1 MAEQI
6 ILNTDLY
13 DNLLTE
19 RKGDYTAKPHITGTL
34 YNTDIAARIVAART
48 EYQHGTILNIL
59 DMADSHKVQAI
70 AEGKSVVDGVGQYLV
85 NVQGAFEGEKAQ
97 FEPGKHALG
106 ITYTMGKLLR
116 ETLKLVKVVVN
127 GVAAVGPVINTVTD
141 STSKAINGQLSSGGA
156 LVLGG
161 VNLKIQ
167 GDDPSIGVYLTP
179 TTEGAAPMKAPVVIA
194 NSPSQVIVQMPTLAD
209 GQYTVSLT
217 TQYSGS
223 RNVKE
228 PPHLHLPH
236 HPYRRRRRWGRQR
249 ESGRDLRTTLSGMS
263 GQRLPSIEDNGCQA
277 CRTGATGPAGKNN
290 RFINPIIHIEHENII
305 T

>member
-19 RKGDYTAKPHITGTL
+19 RKGDYTAKPRITGTL

-127 GVAAVGPVINTVTD
+127 GVATVGPVINTVTD

-228 PPHLHLPH
+228 P
-236 HPYRRRRRWGRQR
+236 
-249 ESGRDLRTTLSGMS
+249 RTYT
-263 GQRLPSIEDNGCQA
+263 
-277 CRTGATGPAGKNN
+277 
-290 RFINPIIHIEHENII
+290 FPIILIVGEGGGGDSESPDEI
-305 T
+305 

>member
-19 RKGDYTAKPHITGTL
+19 RKGDYTAKPRITGTL

-141 STSKAINGQLSSGGA
+141 STLQGHQRAAQLRRSPRAGRRKPEDSR
-156 LVLGG
+156 VM
-161 VNLKIQ
+161 IP
-167 GDDPSIGVYLTP
+167 PSVST
-179 TTEGAAPMKAPVVIA
+179 
-194 NSPSQVIVQMPTLAD
+194 SP
-209 GQYTVSLT
+209 
-217 TQYSGS
+217 
-223 RNVKE
+223 
-228 PPHLHLPH
+228 PPPKG
-236 HPYRRRRRWGRQR
+236 PRR
-249 ESGRDLRTTLSGMS
+249 
-263 GQRLPSIEDNGCQA
+263 
-277 CRTGATGPAGKNN
+277 
-290 RFINPIIHIEHENII
+290 
-305 T
+305 

>member
-19 RKGDYTAKPHITGTL
+19 RKGDYTAKPRITGTL

-116 ETLKLVKVVVN
+116 ETLKLVK
-127 GVAAVGPVINTVTD
+127 VAAVGPVINTVTD

-228 PPHLHLPH
+228 P
-236 HPYRRRRRWGRQR
+236 
-249 ESGRDLRTTLSGMS
+249 RTYT
-263 GQRLPSIEDNGCQA
+263 
-277 CRTGATGPAGKNN
+277 
-290 RFINPIIHIEHENII
+290 FPIILIVGEGGGGDSESPDEI
-305 T
+305 

>member
-19 RKGDYTAKPHITGTL
+19 RKGDYTAKPRITGTL

-127 GVAAVGPVINTVTD
+127 GVAVVGPVINTVTD

-228 PPHLHLPH
+228 P
-236 HPYRRRRRWGRQR
+236 
-249 ESGRDLRTTLSGMS
+249 RTYT
-263 GQRLPSIEDNGCQA
+263 
-277 CRTGATGPAGKNN
+277 
-290 RFINPIIHIEHENII
+290 FPIILIVGEGGGGDSESPDEI
-305 T
+305 

>member
-19 RKGDYTAKPHITGTL
+19 RKGDYTAKPRITGTL

-116 ETLKLVKVVVN
+116 ETLKL
-127 GVAAVGPVINTVTD
+127 VINTVTD

-228 PPHLHLPH
+228 P
-236 HPYRRRRRWGRQR
+236 
-249 ESGRDLRTTLSGMS
+249 RTYT
-263 GQRLPSIEDNGCQA
+263 
-277 CRTGATGPAGKNN
+277 
-290 RFINPIIHIEHENII
+290 FPIILIVGEGGGGDSESPDEI
-305 T
+305 

>member
-19 RKGDYTAKPHITGTL
+19 RKGDYTAKPRITGTL

-116 ETLKLVKVVVN
+116 ETLKLVKVEVN

-228 PPHLHLPH
+228 P
-236 HPYRRRRRWGRQR
+236 
-249 ESGRDLRTTLSGMS
+249 RTYT
-263 GQRLPSIEDNGCQA
+263 
-277 CRTGATGPAGKNN
+277 
-290 RFINPIIHIEHENII
+290 FPIILIVGEGGGGDSESPDEI
-305 T
+305 

>member
-19 RKGDYTAKPHITGTL
+19 RKGDYTAKPRITGTL

-127 GVAAVGPVINTVTD
+127 GEAAVGPVINTVTD

-228 PPHLHLPH
+228 P
-236 HPYRRRRRWGRQR
+236 
-249 ESGRDLRTTLSGMS
+249 RTYT
-263 GQRLPSIEDNGCQA
+263 
-277 CRTGATGPAGKNN
+277 
-290 RFINPIIHIEHENII
+290 FPIILIVGEGGGGDSESPDEI
-305 T
+305 

>member
-19 RKGDYTAKPHITGTL
+19 RKGDYTAKPRITGTL

-127 GVAAVGPVINTVTD
+127 GAAAVGPVINTVTD

-228 PPHLHLPH
+228 P
-236 HPYRRRRRWGRQR
+236 
-249 ESGRDLRTTLSGMS
+249 RTYT
-263 GQRLPSIEDNGCQA
+263 
-277 CRTGATGPAGKNN
+277 
-290 RFINPIIHIEHENII
+290 FPIILIVGEGGGGDSESPDEI
-305 T
+305 

>member
-19 RKGDYTAKPHITGTL
+19 RKGDYTAKPRITGTL

-116 ETLKLVKVVVN
+116 ETLKLVKVVAN

-161 VNLKIQ
+161 VNLKLQ

-217 TQYSGS
+217 TQYSAGS
-223 RNVKE
+223 RNIKE
-228 PPHLHLPH
+228 PRTYTFPILLTV
-236 HPYRRRRRWGRQR
+236 GEGGGDS
-249 ESGRDLRTTLSGMS
+249 ESPDE
-263 GQRLPSIEDNGCQA
+263 I
-277 CRTGATGPAGKNN
+277 
-290 RFINPIIHIEHENII
+290 
-305 T
+305 

>member
-19 RKGDYTAKPHITGTL
+19 RKGDYTAKPRITGTL

-141 STSKAINGQLSSGGA
+141 STSKAIN
-156 LVLGG
+156 
-161 VNLKIQ
+161 LKIQ
-167 GDDPSIGVYLTP
+167 GDDPPIGVYLTP

-228 PPHLHLPH
+228 P
-236 HPYRRRRRWGRQR
+236 
-249 ESGRDLRTTLSGMS
+249 RTYT
-263 GQRLPSIEDNGCQA
+263 
-277 CRTGATGPAGKNN
+277 
-290 RFINPIIHIEHENII
+290 FPIILIVGEGGGGDSESPDEI
-305 T
+305 

>member
-19 RKGDYTAKPHITGTL
+19 RKGDYTAKPRITGTL

-179 TTEGAAPMKAPVVIA
+179 TTEGA
-194 NSPSQVIVQMPTLAD
+194 
-209 GQYTVSLT
+209 
-217 TQYSGS
+217 
-223 RNVKE
+223 
-228 PPHLHLPH
+228 
-236 HPYRRRRRWGRQR
+236 RR
-249 ESGRDLRTTLSGMS
+249 
-263 GQRLPSIEDNGCQA
+263 
-277 CRTGATGPAGKNN
+277 
-290 RFINPIIHIEHENII
+290 
-305 T
+305 

>member
-19 RKGDYTAKPHITGTL
+19 RKGDYTAKPRITGTL

-116 ETLKLVKVVVN
+116 ETLKLVKVVN

-228 PPHLHLPH
+228 P
-236 HPYRRRRRWGRQR
+236 
-249 ESGRDLRTTLSGMS
+249 RTYT
-263 GQRLPSIEDNGCQA
+263 
-277 CRTGATGPAGKNN
+277 
-290 RFINPIIHIEHENII
+290 FPIILIVGEGGGGDSESPDEI
-305 T
+305 

>member
-19 RKGDYTAKPHITGTL
+19 RKGDYTAKPRITGTL

-228 PPHLHLPH
+228 PRTYTFPIILIVGEGGG
-236 HPYRRRRRWGRQR
+236 GRQR

>member
-19 RKGDYTAKPHITGTL
+19 RKGDYTAKPRITGTL

-127 GVAAVGPVINTVTD
+127 GVAAVGPVINTVT
-141 STSKAINGQLSSGGA
+141 
-156 LVLGG
+156 
-161 VNLKIQ
+161 
-167 GDDPSIGVYLTP
+167 
-179 TTEGAAPMKAPVVIA
+179 EGAAPMKAPVVIA

-228 PPHLHLPH
+228 P
-236 HPYRRRRRWGRQR
+236 
-249 ESGRDLRTTLSGMS
+249 RTYT
-263 GQRLPSIEDNGCQA
+263 
-277 CRTGATGPAGKNN
+277 
-290 RFINPIIHIEHENII
+290 FPIILIVGEGGGGDSESPDEI
-305 T
+305 

>member
-19 RKGDYTAKPHITGTL
+19 RKGDYTAKPRITGTL

-127 GVAAVGPVINTVTD
+127 GVAAVGP
-141 STSKAINGQLSSGGA
+141 
-156 LVLGG
+156 GG

-228 PPHLHLPH
+228 P
-236 HPYRRRRRWGRQR
+236 
-249 ESGRDLRTTLSGMS
+249 RTYT
-263 GQRLPSIEDNGCQA
+263 
-277 CRTGATGPAGKNN
+277 
-290 RFINPIIHIEHENII
+290 FPIILIVGEGGGGDSESPDEI
-305 T
+305 

>member
-19 RKGDYTAKPHITGTL
+19 RKGDYTAKPRITGTL

-127 GVAAVGPVINTVTD
+127 CVAAVGPVINTVTD

-228 PPHLHLPH
+228 P
-236 HPYRRRRRWGRQR
+236 
-249 ESGRDLRTTLSGMS
+249 RTYT
-263 GQRLPSIEDNGCQA
+263 
-277 CRTGATGPAGKNN
+277 
-290 RFINPIIHIEHENII
+290 FPIILIVGEGGGGDSESPDEI
-305 T
+305 

>member
-19 RKGDYTAKPHITGTL
+19 RKGDYTAKPRITGTL

-127 GVAAVGPVINTVTD
+127 GVPVINTVTD

-161 VNLKIQ
+161 VNLKLQ

-217 TQYSGS
+217 TQYSAGS
-223 RNVKE
+223 RNIKE
-228 PPHLHLPH
+228 PRTYTFPILLTV
-236 HPYRRRRRWGRQR
+236 GEGGGDS
-249 ESGRDLRTTLSGMS
+249 ESPDE
-263 GQRLPSIEDNGCQA
+263 I
-277 CRTGATGPAGKNN
+277 
-290 RFINPIIHIEHENII
+290 
-305 T
+305 

>member
-19 RKGDYTAKPHITGTL
+19 RKGDYTAKPRITGTL

-59 DMADSHKVQAI
+59 DMADSHKVQATPR
-70 AEGKSVVDGVGQYLV
+70 ARAWWTAWANTSSTCRGLRGREGAVRTREARPRHHLHHGQALARDPQAGEGGGERRGGRRSGDQYRDRLHL
-85 NVQGAFEGEKAQ
+85 QGHQRAAQ
-97 FEPGKHALG
+97 
-106 ITYTMGKLLR
+106 LR
-116 ETLKLVKVVVN
+116 R
-127 GVAAVGPVINTVTD
+127 
-141 STSKAINGQLSSGGA
+141 S

-228 PPHLHLPH
+228 P
-236 HPYRRRRRWGRQR
+236 
-249 ESGRDLRTTLSGMS
+249 RTYT
-263 GQRLPSIEDNGCQA
+263 
-277 CRTGATGPAGKNN
+277 
-290 RFINPIIHIEHENII
+290 FPIILIVGEGGGGDSESPDEI
-305 T
+305 

>member
-19 RKGDYTAKPHITGTL
+19 RKGDYTAKPRITGTL

-116 ETLKLVKVVVN
+116 KTLKLVKVVVN

-167 GDDPSIGVYLTP
+167 GDYPSIGVYLTP

-228 PPHLHLPH
+228 P
-236 HPYRRRRRWGRQR
+236 
-249 ESGRDLRTTLSGMS
+249 RTYT
-263 GQRLPSIEDNGCQA
+263 
-277 CRTGATGPAGKNN
+277 
-290 RFINPIIHIEHENII
+290 FPIILIVGEGGGGDSESPDEI
-305 T
+305 

>member
-19 RKGDYTAKPHITGTL
+19 RKGDYTAKPRITGTL
-34 YNTDIAARIVAART
+34 YNTDIAARIVGART

-127 GVAAVGPVINTVTD
+127 GRG
-141 STSKAINGQLSSGGA
+141 GRRSG
-156 LVLGG
+156 
-161 VNLKIQ
+161 
-167 GDDPSIGVYLTP
+167 D
-179 TTEGAAPMKAPVVIA
+179 
-194 NSPSQVIVQMPTLAD
+194 
-209 GQYTVSLT
+209 QY
-217 TQYSGS
+217 
-223 RNVKE
+223 RDR
-228 PPHLHLPH
+228 LHLQGH
-236 HPYRRRRRWGRQR
+236 QRAAQLRRSPRAGWR
-249 ESGRDLRTTLSGMS
+249 E
-263 GQRLPSIEDNGCQA
+263 PED
-277 CRTGATGPAGKNN
+277 TG
-290 RFINPIIHIEHENII
+290 
-305 T
+305 

>member
-19 RKGDYTAKPHITGTL
+19 RKGDYTAKPRITGTL

-116 ETLKLVKVVVN
+116 ETLKL
-127 GVAAVGPVINTVTD
+127 
-141 STSKAINGQLSSGGA
+141 
-156 LVLGG
+156 GG
-161 VNLKIQ
+161 VNLKLQ

-217 TQYSGS
+217 TQYSAGS
-223 RNVKE
+223 RNIKE
-228 PPHLHLPH
+228 PRTYTFPILLTV
-236 HPYRRRRRWGRQR
+236 GEGSGDS
-249 ESGRDLRTTLSGMS
+249 ESPDE
-263 GQRLPSIEDNGCQA
+263 I
-277 CRTGATGPAGKNN
+277 
-290 RFINPIIHIEHENII
+290 
-305 T
+305 

>member
-116 ETLKLVKVVVN
+116 ETLKL
-127 GVAAVGPVINTVTD
+127 
-141 STSKAINGQLSSGGA
+141 
-156 LVLGG
+156 GG
-161 VNLKIQ
+161 VNLKLQ

-179 TTEGAAPMKAPVVIA
+179 TTEGAAPMKTPVVIA

-217 TQYSGS
+217 TQYSAGS
-223 RNVKE
+223 RNIKE
-228 PPHLHLPH
+228 PRTYTFPILLTV
-236 HPYRRRRRWGRQR
+236 GEGSGDS
-249 ESGRDLRTTLSGMS
+249 ESPDE
-263 GQRLPSIEDNGCQA
+263 I
-277 CRTGATGPAGKNN
+277 
-290 RFINPIIHIEHENII
+290 
-305 T
+305 

>member
-19 RKGDYTAKPHITGTL
+19 RKGDYTAKPRITGTL

-116 ETLKLVKVVVN
+116 ETLKLVKVVVI
-127 GVAAVGPVINTVTD
+127 GVAVVGPVIITETD

-228 PPHLHLPH
+228 P
-236 HPYRRRRRWGRQR
+236 
-249 ESGRDLRTTLSGMS
+249 RTYT
-263 GQRLPSIEDNGCQA
+263 
-277 CRTGATGPAGKNN
+277 
-290 RFINPIIHIEHENII
+290 FPIILIVGEGGGGDSESPDEI
-305 T
+305 

>member
-19 RKGDYTAKPHITGTL
+19 RKGDYTAKPRITGTL

-116 ETLKLVKVVVN
+116 ETLKLVKVGVN

-228 PPHLHLPH
+228 P
-236 HPYRRRRRWGRQR
+236 
-249 ESGRDLRTTLSGMS
+249 RTYT
-263 GQRLPSIEDNGCQA
+263 
-277 CRTGATGPAGKNN
+277 
-290 RFINPIIHIEHENII
+290 FPIILIVGEGGGGDSESPDEI
-305 T
+305 

>member
-1 MAEQI
+1 
-6 ILNTDLY
+6 
-13 DNLLTE
+13 
-19 RKGDYTAKPHITGTL
+19 
-34 YNTDIAARIVAART
+34 
-48 EYQHGTILNIL
+48 
-59 DMADSHKVQAI
+59 MADSHKVQAI

-194 NSPSQVIVQMPTLAD
+194 NSPSQVIVQMPTLAP
-209 GQYTVSLT
+209 T
-217 TQYSGS
+217 GS
-223 RNVKE
+223 T
-228 PPHLHLPH
+228 P
-236 HPYRRRRRWGRQR
+236 
-249 ESGRDLRTTLSGMS
+249 
-263 GQRLPSIEDNGCQA
+263 
-277 CRTGATGPAGKNN
+277 
-290 RFINPIIHIEHENII
+290 
-305 T
+305 

>member
-1 MAEQI
+1 M
-6 ILNTDLY
+6 
-13 DNLLTE
+13 
-19 RKGDYTAKPHITGTL
+19 
-34 YNTDIAARIVAART
+34 
-48 EYQHGTILNIL
+48 
-59 DMADSHKVQAI
+59 
-70 AEGKSVVDGVGQYLV
+70 
-85 NVQGAFEGEKAQ
+85 
-97 FEPGKHALG
+97 
-106 ITYTMGKLLR
+106 
-116 ETLKLVKVVVN
+116 VN

-228 PPHLHLPH
+228 P
-236 HPYRRRRRWGRQR
+236 
-249 ESGRDLRTTLSGMS
+249 RTYT
-263 GQRLPSIEDNGCQA
+263 
-277 CRTGATGPAGKNN
+277 
-290 RFINPIIHIEHENII
+290 FPIILIVGEGGGGDSESPDEI
-305 T
+305 

>member
-19 RKGDYTAKPHITGTL
+19 RKGDYTAKPRITGTL

-70 AEGKSVVDGVGQYLV
+70 AEGKS
-85 NVQGAFEGEKAQ
+85 
-97 FEPGKHALG
+97 
-106 ITYTMGKLLR
+106 
-116 ETLKLVKVVVN
+116 VVN

-228 PPHLHLPH
+228 PRTYTFPIILIVGEGGG
-236 HPYRRRRRWGRQR
+236 GRQR

>member
-116 ETLKLVKVVVN
+116 ETLKL
-127 GVAAVGPVINTVTD
+127 GGEPQATGRRSLHRCLPHPHHRRGRADEGPRGDRQLALAGDRADADAGRRAVHREPHH
-141 STSKAINGQLSSGGA
+141 AIQCREPQY
-156 LVLGG
+156 
-161 VNLKIQ
+161 K
-167 GDDPSIGVYLTP
+167 
-179 TTEGAAPMKAPVVIA
+179 GAA
-194 NSPSQVIVQMPTLAD
+194 
-209 GQYTVSLT
+209 
-217 TQYSGS
+217 
-223 RNVKE
+223 
-228 PPHLHLPH
+228 HLHLPH
-236 HPYRRRRRWGRQR
+236 PAHRRRGKWRQR
-249 ESGRDLRTTLSGMS
+249 KPRRDLMTAS
-263 GQRLPSIEDNGCQA
+263 CQE
-277 CRTGATGPAGKNN
+277 C
-290 RFINPIIHIEHENII
+290 
-305 T
+305 

>member
-116 ETLKLVKVVVN
+116 ETLKL
-127 GVAAVGPVINTVTD
+127 
-141 STSKAINGQLSSGGA
+141 
-156 LVLGG
+156 GG
-161 VNLKIQ
+161 VDLKLQ

-217 TQYSGS
+217 TQYSAGS
-223 RNVKE
+223 RNIKE
-228 PPHLHLPH
+228 PRTYTFPILLTV
-236 HPYRRRRRWGRQR
+236 GEGSGDS
-249 ESGRDLRTTLSGMS
+249 ESPDE
-263 GQRLPSIEDNGCQA
+263 I
-277 CRTGATGPAGKNN
+277 
-290 RFINPIIHIEHENII
+290 
-305 T
+305 